1 MPLIQRIRAMVCW
14 AVAMVC
20 WAVLPVLFAVLVVL
34 ELAPI
39 VAVIVS
45 DALWFMW
52 VPEEFAATLWPPLRP
67 LLPGSYFY
75 HYFGFAYCTVLR
87 PLH

>member
-1 MPLIQRIRAMVCW
+1 MVCW